1 MEEKILYFFYNATP
15 SGVLALISKIPEKK
29 KRNQENVCPSRS
41 IWYLGIHIFLKMK
54 KTYKQKKIL
63 FKSKKCCFR
72 FLDLMNYLQRLKKSA
87 VLKKEGIVE
96 KRP

>member
-1 MEEKILYFFYNATP
+1 MEEKILYFFF
-15 SGVLALISKIPEKK
+15 LQRLISKIPEKK

-41 IWYLGIHIFLKMK
+41 IWYLGIHIFLKIE

-72 FLDLMNYLQRLKKSA
+72 FFFRSDELSPKTEKSA